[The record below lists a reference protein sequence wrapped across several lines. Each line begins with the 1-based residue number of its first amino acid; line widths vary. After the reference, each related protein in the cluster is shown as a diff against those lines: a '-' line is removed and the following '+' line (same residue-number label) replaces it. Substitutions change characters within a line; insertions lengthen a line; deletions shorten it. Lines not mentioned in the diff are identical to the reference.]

1 MDRQLLAMLLSMFL
15 TNALG
20 LFVYGGIF
28 AYSFKRRRYFV
39 LRVVGAILAIGGIA
53 TGMAFGAHAAFV
65 TGWGVSLEHVE
76 EMRIVANLMALLMS
90 TGALFFAYKEKP
102 SLILFAVV
110 AASASHSIA
119 ANLYECITTA
129 TNINS
134 VYFTIYNGYEPL
146 SFVLYYAIHISTIL
160 VVYFLL
166 ARVFAKAGKL
176 FDKKNN
182 SSIIGAFVIYSY
194 IIVAIQGCQVFNNH
208 FNGSN
213 LDALPLMF
221 NGIMIIVDVFFIFC
235 QRFLLVWA
243 KTSQEKEEAE
253 RFFESYKKQT
263 EAQLANME
271 LINIKCHD
279 MKHQL
284 RSMLEKQS
292 VDEEFIKEAQDVIS
306 VYDSQ
311 VKTGN
316 DALDLLLTQKSLACS
331 ATKTELT
338 VMIDGEALSFMSAQ
352 DINSFFGNAIDNA
365 LEYLTRVP
373 EKNRFIRISSKK
385 VGEMMSIRIEN
396 YCTNDITFN
405 KSGLP
410 QTTKEDNGYHGFGT
424 KSIQM
429 VARKYSGDASFERED
444 DLFVMTAY
452 FVV

>member
-1 MDRQLLAMLLSMFL
+1 MDRQLLDMLLSMFL

-20 LFVYGGIF
+20 LVVYGGIF
-28 AYSFKRRRYFV
+28 AYSFKRRTYFV
-39 LRVVGAILAIGGIA
+39 LRIISALVVIGGIA
-53 TGMAFGAHAAFV
+53 TGMAFGVHSAFV
-65 TGWGVSLEHVE
+65 TGWAVNLEHVE

-110 AASASHSIA
+110 AASASHSLA
-119 ANLYECITTA
+119 VNLYEAI
-129 TNINS
+129 INLTHLHS
-134 VYFTIYNGYEPL
+134 IFFTMYNGYEPL
-146 SFVLYYAIHISTIL
+146 SFVIFYIAYIGVLIA
-160 VVYFLL
+160 VYFLL
-166 ARVFAKAGKL
+166 ARAFAKANKS
-176 FDKKNN
+176 FDKKVNH
-182 SSIIGAFVIYSY
+182 SIVGAFVIYSY
-194 IIVAIQGCQVFNNH
+194 IIVAIQGCQVFNNN
-208 FNGSN
+208 FNGSD
-213 LDALPLMF
+213 LDTLPLVF
-221 NGIMIIVDVFFIFC
+221 NGIMIIIDVFFIFC

-243 KTSQEKEEAE
+243 KTSQEKEETE
-253 RFFESYKKQT
+253 RFFESYKEQT

-316 DALDLLLTQKSLACS
+316 DTLDLLLTQKSLACS

-338 VMIDGEALSFMSAQ
+338 VMIDGEALDFMSAQ

-365 LEYLTRVP
+365 LEYLTRVQ
-373 EKNRFIRISSKK
+373 EENRFIRISSKN
-385 VGEMMSIRIEN
+385 VGEMFSVRIEN
-396 YCTNDITFN
+396 YCDNDINFD

-429 VARKYSGDASFERED
+429 VARKYSGDASFARED
-444 DLFVMTAY
+444 NLFVVTAY
-452 FVV
+452 FVA